1 MIKLHHDHA
10 YLFGAGASISTGIP
24 LTKQFLPRLMQE
36 PVGDRLLG
44 LRSFIEEFFSESLAL
59 GMYPK
64 FEQVLSLLDIAINED
79 HYISNKYHHK
89 YLRQLRSDLDYLTW
103 KMLEQSSTKNNF
115 NVFNQFIEKTPA
127 SSLFLSL
134 NYDTL
139 IDHSIIRKYHN
150 INYGVQFSKVKS
162 SIDLSFNNLSPTLLK
177 LHGSINWLF
186 CPNCQT
192 FYCYI
197 GNEEIRKIFNQSPE
211 VCHYDQ
217 AYLKGIL
224 ISPTWQKN
232 YNLAPISLMWIKA
245 GKLLRDVKRITF
257 IGYSLSDIDMKVIY
271 LLKRSIFNNRH
282 NPKIEVV
289 DPDPSEKVFDRYRR
303 IFGEITPIR
312 STFEQYVNDLEYS
325 G

>member
-10 YLFGAGASISTGIP
+10 YLLGAGTSISAGIP
-24 LTKQFLPRLMQE
+24 LTKQFLPKLMEEERFDKRLK
-36 PVGDRLLG
+36 G
-44 LRSFIEEFFSESLAL
+44 LRAFIKDFFAESLKL
-59 GMYPK
+59 KIYPK
-64 FEQVLSLLDIAINED
+64 FEQVLSLLDIAISED
-79 HYISNKYHHK
+79 HYLSTTYHHK

-103 KMLEQSSTKNNF
+103 KMLEQSSTQNNF
-115 NVFNQFIEKTPA
+115 NVFNSFIEKTPA
-127 SSLFLSL
+127 STLFLSL

-139 IDHSIIRKYHN
+139 IDHSILRKYQN
-150 INYGVQFSKVKS
+150 INYGINFSKIYS
-162 SIDLSFNNLSPTLLK
+162 SLDLSYNELCPSLIK

-192 FYCYI
+192 FYCYL
-197 GNEEIRKIFNQSPE
+197 GNQEIKKIFSNSPE

-217 AYLKGIL
+217 SYLKGIL

-245 GKLLRDVKRITF
+245 SKLLRDVKKITF
-257 IGYSLSDIDMKVIY
+257 VGYSLSDIDMKVIY

-282 NPKIEVV
+282 NPVIEVV
-289 DPDPSEKVFDRYRR
+289 DPDSSEKVFDRYRR

-312 STFEQYVNDLEYS
+312 KTFEEFVKDI
-325 G
+325 

>member
-1 MIKLHHDHA
+1 MIKFHHDHA

-24 LTKQFLPRLMQE
+24 LTKQFLPRLIQD
-36 PVGDRLLG
+36 PIDDRLLG
-44 LRSFIEEFFSESLAL
+44 LKSFIQEFFSESLTL
-59 GMYPK
+59 GTYPK

-103 KMLEQSSTKNNF
+103 KMLEQSSTDDNF
-115 NVFNQFIEKTPA
+115 NIFNQFIDKTPA

-139 IDHSIIRKYHN
+139 IDHSIVRKYHN
-150 INYGVQFSKVKS
+150 INYGIQFSKVHS
-162 SIDLSFNNLSPTLLK
+162 SIDLNRNNLSPTLLK

-192 FYCYI
+192 FYCYL
-197 GNEEIRKIFNQSPE
+197 GNHEIRKIFNQSPE

-224 ISPTWQKN
+224 ISPTWRKN

-245 GKLLRDVKRITF
+245 GKLLRDVKKITF
-257 IGYSLSDIDMKVIY
+257 VGYSLSDIDMKVIY
-271 LLKRSIFNNRH
+271 LLKRSLFNNRH
-282 NPKIEVV
+282 NPCIEVV
-289 DPDPSEKVFDRYRR
+289 DPDPTEKVFDRYRR
-303 IFGEITPIR
+303 IFGKITPIR
-312 STFEQYVNDLEYS
+312 QTFEEYVNDLKPLK
-325 G
+325 